1 MNVCVAVGAAPARS
15 SPAGSVVLHISSVNP
30 ASSPQLAIQ
39 RLKVGQHEGKA
50 GPRGNAGTRGRGCQL
65 MGQEGEGKARAVFLK
80 RGDFPGF

>member
-15 SPAGSVVLHISSVNP
+15 SLAGSMVLHISSVNP
-30 ASSPQLAIQ
+30 ASSPLLAIQ
-39 RLKVGQHEGKA
+39 RLKVGQHEG
-50 GPRGNAGTRGRGCQL
+50 NAGTIRRGCQL